1 MKSMMG
7 WEERMMWVKSGKR
20 TATCDAVFAVRHGD
34 HFVDVEISRAKFSKV
49 LTVGT
54 LFSQT

>member
-7 WEERMMWVKSGKR
+7 WEERMMWDKSGKQ
-20 TATCDAVFAVRHGD
+20 TATCDAVFVARHGD

-49 LTVGT
+49 LTVG
-54 LFSQT
+54 FFKSMF